1 MGDGWGG
8 RGTVELRLDGGGR
21 ERGSVV
27 GLAEDHHHN
36 VIANVP
42 LTLDLKPETYP
53 LKKMI
58 NKVERVGD
66 GYLLRV
72 GGGVGQISERV
83 EHDLTFLR
91 LTEPRVDGVGA
102 RRVDCSISE
111 RASKDQSRL
120 GWAQPVKIE
129 TGVFGLP
136 RTLGVETAAV
146 AGESLQLHLAA
157 EEFQEVFKC
166 WAGVFCNVMRR

>member
-1 MGDGWGG
+1 
-8 RGTVELRLDGGGR
+8 
-21 ERGSVV
+21 
-27 GLAEDHHHN
+27 
-36 VIANVP
+36 
-42 LTLDLKPETYP
+42 
-53 LKKMI
+53 
-58 NKVERVGD
+58 VGD
-66 GYLLRV
+66 CYLLRV
-72 GGGVGQISERV
+72 GGGVGQIGERV

-102 RRVDCSISE
+102 RRVDCSTSE
-111 RASKDQSRL
+111 RAQKAKEISPRL
-120 GWAQPVKIE
+120 GWAQTVLKIE

-166 WAGVFCNVMRR
+166 WAGVLCKVMRR